1 MRFDQRYF
9 PAFDVQVARAYLA
22 NAMPALDVASYGI
35 AGIQLGERYI
45 PLDEEGQVL
54 VNHRQPGS
62 FPRVSVVDILEGR
75 ADPAL
80 IRDRVVLVGG
90 TATSM
95 SAGTG
100 DVRVTPYGGAVP
112 GSKCA
117 RASSKACCRAT
128 RCSARNG

>member
-1 MRFDQRYF
+1 MRTAIRRAPLVVRFDGATSRRSTRR
-9 PAFDVQVARAYLA
+9 ARAYLA

-54 VNHRQPGS
+54 VNHRPPGS
-62 FPRVSVVDILEGR
+62 FPRLSVVDILEGR

-80 IRDRVVLVGG
+80 IRERVVLVGG

-95 SAGTG
+95 SAPAPAT
-100 DVRVTPYGGAVP
+100 
-112 GSKCA
+112 CA
-117 RASSKACCRAT
+117 
-128 RCSARNG
+128 